1 MRSAAVLV
9 LVISIAG
16 VARAQDASS
25 AVAQPTAQD
34 PVAVPPP
41 AADPTLSPPGL
52 TPARPIAERKNP
64 NTALAISLLTTL
76 GGYGMLFLGESMA
89 NQGTTGAGWLAFTGA
104 TLTLVGPT
112 LCHTYA
118 GKTWNTGL
126 AVRIV
131 GLGVVSTAFV
141 VALSCSDGCN
151 DNGSTTVDAAL
162 ALALAGSITYVVG
175 TIYEIATARDAAVR
189 YNRQHGLDATL
200 TVAPIAT
207 RDGITPG
214 MAVVGRF

>member
-1 MRSAAVLV
+1 MV
-9 LVISIAG
+9 SIAG
-16 VARAQDASS
+16 VARARDAST
-25 AVAQPTAQD
+25 AVAQPATQD
-34 PVAVPPP
+34 PLAAPPT

-52 TPARPIAERKNP
+52 TPARATADRKNP

-104 TLTLVGPT
+104 TLTIVGPT
-112 LCHTYA
+112 LGHTYA

-131 GLGVVSTAFV
+131 GLGAASAGLLA
-141 VALSCSDGCN
+141 ALTCSDGCN
-151 DNGSTTVDAAL
+151 DNSNEDAAIVL
-162 ALALAGSITYVVG
+162 FFGGAITYVVG